1 MVAPLILAA
10 SAASTAVKSKKEEL
24 RREESEKIQLVGP
37 DGPIKTSDP
46 LYKQYLDDGLIFIK
60 HGNQFTQKK
69 VKSTDNPSQISELFY
84 SNKGDWNGVLT
95 AAEIA
100 NRHPSGYPENQLVY
114 GGKQIITMQKDG
126 SPKVDFDLLPEYALG
141 LSKESGKDETTT
153 LFAAPQK
160 KKSVFDKPAIMY
172 FPSQSAALAN
182 ETILKDQIEK
192 ISGVSLDRA
201 RELVGSDFADQIIA
215 GESKGFVE
223 LPKKDDKEEDTEPL
237 TRFLEFID
245 KDGNVQEIEVDK
257 YDENMGKPL
266 YTTDGNKAIYTYNQ
280 KTGVRQYGDSSLNLS
295 IAARQA
301 NGEIDVYNLKDTAGE
316 KVQIVMKIKD
326 FQKSPSTYM
335 SSVEAQL
342 QNNLPRLDG
351 GALNYSK
358 MPVKDRDNLR
368 RNIASKFVE
377 GLGKGKSDDPDRGST
392 LMIVDRRTLEGAANL
407 FAVLH
412 PGLASLPGMKEAIQA
427 AMGQKRI
434 DEVNEVIRAF
444 NESTNGNPQE
454 VIPVQVTTQVPASD
468 VLDERYIIPRGT
480 TSMAGTDMN
489 NRVPADL
496 PLSMS
501 TTMPIV
507 LTPEQKEVQAK
518 LQNLHLDNADVSPE
532 KLNQYHTEHTA
543 NFKLY
548 VPGTMNA
555 QPNNPKINIIDELYN
570 TPVTGSDQKGIG
582 LVMGVK
588 FASGFPTAA
597 ADVGFLTSVFKRN
610 TGLDYRMSHAVLMA
624 LQSPK
629 TGNLVF
635 LDIYEENFMAKQQ
648 GESFENYQQASEAK
662 DGSSLASADL
672 LGKMMTTYFNPVSK
686 KFTNLNSK
694 IGTNIYMPYVFAK
707 QQLQSIASKIPV
719 IGDFISGADAAVQK
733 ANSSFYGA
741 DGFSSIVD
749 SGNPELIKQAAM
761 RQNLSIDEY
770 TRRER
775 AAREDLQKR
784 FAKDTA
790 GLSSSDAEAQ
800 NIALRNYYRY
810 MTAYTMAAAIQ
821 GGTGGRTISD
831 QDVQNILNALA
842 PGSYFITAEAE
853 YRILQAAQ
861 QMMLE
866 AHQFHRHISKGT
878 PREIMAAFQY
888 ATLSG
893 ESLNSPYGMTSMDIA
908 DRLRPIVNAEVPTEF
923 RTVGSGAAG
932 ADADVAEAPVT
943 PLAKEDVKPDDLKLP
958 SVQQKYAI
966 AGGQNAN
973 NLTLDMLID
982 QFGETDALDMIQK
995 ARQEAAQNT
1004 EED

>member
-10 SAASTAVKSKKEEL
+10 YAASTAVKSKKEEL

-60 HGNQFTQKK
+60 HGDQFTQKK
-69 VKSTDNPSQISELFY
+69 VKSPDNNSQISELFY

-100 NRHPSGYPENQLVY
+100 NRHPNGYPENQLVY
-114 GGKQIITMQKDG
+114 GGKQIITVQKDG
-126 SPKVDFDLLPEYALG
+126 TLKTDFDLLPEFALG
-141 LSKESGKDETTT
+141 LDKESGKDKTTT
-153 LFAAPQK
+153 LFAAPK
-160 KKSVFDKPAIMY
+160 KKQTTSDKPEIGY
-172 FPSQSAALAN
+172 FPNMASALAD

-192 ISGVSLDRA
+192 ISGVGLDRA
-201 RELVGSDFADQIIA
+201 KELVGPNFADLVFA
-215 GESKGFVE
+215 GKSEGFVE
-223 LPKKDDKEEDTEPL
+223 LPKKDDEEGVTEPL
-237 TRFLEFID
+237 TRFLEFVD
-245 KDGNVQEIEVDK
+245 KEGNVKEIEVDK
-257 YDENMGKPL
+257 YSENMGKPL
-266 YTTDGNKAIYTYNQ
+266 TTADGKKTIYTYNE
-280 KTGVRQYGDSSLNLS
+280 KGVRQYGESKLNLS

-301 NGEIDVYNLKDTAGE
+301 NGEIDVYNLTDTEGE
-316 KVQIVMKIKD
+316 KVQIIMKVKD
-326 FQKSPSTYM
+326 FQKYPTSYM
-335 SSVEAQL
+335 TSIETQL
-342 QNNLPRLDG
+342 QNTLPKLDN
-351 GALNYSK
+351 GALDYSK
-358 MPVKDRDNLR
+358 MPEKDRDNLR
-368 RNIASKFVE
+368 ATIATKFME
-377 GLGKGKSDDPDRGST
+377 GLAKGNSDDPERGSG
-392 LMIVDRRTLEGAANL
+392 LMMVGRTRLNAAIGL
-407 FAVLH
+407 FEVLH
-412 PGLASLPGMKEAIQA
+412 RGLASLPGMKEAIKA
-427 AMGQKRI
+427 AQGQLQV
-434 DEVNEVIRAF
+434 DDVNRVINEF
-444 NESTNGNPQE
+444 NESTDGTPQA
-454 VIPVQVTTQVPASD
+454 VIPVDVSTQVPASD
-468 VLDERYIIPRGT
+468 VLDDRYIIPRDT
-480 TSMAGTDMN
+480 TSMAGADMN

-507 LTPEQKEVQAK
+507 LTPEQKEIQSK
-518 LQNLHLDNADVSPE
+518 LQNLHLDNADVSQE

-543 NFKLY
+543 NLKLY

-555 QPNNPKINIIDELYN
+555 QENNPKINIIDELYN

-648 GESFENYQQASEAK
+648 GKSFEDYQQASAAK

-694 IGTNIYMPYVFAK
+694 IGTNVYMPYVFAK

-719 IGDFISGADAAVQK
+719 IGDFISGTDAAVQK

-741 DGFSSIVD
+741 DGFSSVLD

-761 RQNLSIDEY
+761 RQNLSVAEY

-790 GLSSSDAEAQ
+790 GLTSSDAEAQ

-810 MTAYTMAAAIQ
+810 MAAYTMAAAIQ

-861 QMMLE
+861 EMMLE
-866 AHQFHRHISKGT
+866 SHQFHRHISKGT

-893 ESLNSPYGMTSMDIA
+893 ESLNSPYGMTSMNLA
-908 DRLRPIVNAEVPTEF
+908 DRLRPIVNAEIPTEF
-923 RTVGSGAAG
+923 RTVGSGATG
-932 ADADVAEAPVT
+932 TDADIPNPPVPQLT
-943 PLAKEDVKPDDLKLP
+943 KEDVKPNDLKLK
-958 SVQQKYAI
+958 SVQLKYAI

-982 QFGETDALDMIQK
+982 RFGEAEALTMIQE
-995 ARQEAAQNT
+995 ARQE
-1004 EED
+1004 ED